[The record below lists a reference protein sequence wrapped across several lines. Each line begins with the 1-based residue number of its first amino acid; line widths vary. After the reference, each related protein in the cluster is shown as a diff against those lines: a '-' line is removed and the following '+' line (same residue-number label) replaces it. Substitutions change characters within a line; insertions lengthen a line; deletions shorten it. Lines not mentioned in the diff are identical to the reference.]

1 MIKSVTVTNYLGESI
16 KLELGFPEKSGFLIQ
31 SIDGLGPSKADINIT
46 EIATN
51 DGSIYNSARTTTRNI
66 VFTLGF
72 LFNPTIEDMRQLS
85 YKYFPLKKRVLLLF
99 ETDNRTCEIYGYV
112 ESNEPDIFSSQETT
126 KISVIC
132 PDPYFYSVVPGI
144 AVFYAIDPI
153 FEFEFSNESL
163 SENLIE
169 FSNIISNTE
178 QTILYNGDADVG
190 IVIVINA
197 FGPADNISIYNTG
210 TNESM
215 RIDTSKLAALTGS
228 GIMTGDEIRISTVKG
243 NKYITLLRTGVY
255 INILNCLDKD
265 SDWLQLAKGDNIF
278 AYTAETGDTNLGFRI
293 EYQLVYEG
301 V

>member
-31 SIDGLGPSKADINIT
+31 SITGLGPSKADINVS

-126 KISVIC
+126 KISIIC

-178 QTILYNGDADVG
+178 QTIL
-190 IVIVINA
+190 
-197 FGPADNISIYNTG
+197 
-210 TNESM
+210 
-215 RIDTSKLAALTGS
+215 
-228 GIMTGDEIRISTVKG
+228 
-243 NKYITLLRTGVY
+243 
-255 INILNCLDKD
+255 
-265 SDWLQLAKGDNIF
+265 
-278 AYTAETGDTNLGFRI
+278 
-293 EYQLVYEG
+293 
-301 V
+301 